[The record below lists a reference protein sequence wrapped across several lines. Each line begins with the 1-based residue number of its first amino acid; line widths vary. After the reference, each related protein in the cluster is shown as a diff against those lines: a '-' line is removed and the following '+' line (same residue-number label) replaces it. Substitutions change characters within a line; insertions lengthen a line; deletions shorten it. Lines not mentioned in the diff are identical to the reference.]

1 MNSNTWSF
9 SKPFDK
15 NYGSKSMHLQ
25 EVVTELREFLP
36 QAEAQ
41 LKFKAVPE
49 DEGQV
54 LLLID
59 KHRRF
64 EEELQQVCFL
74 LWLAV
79 CKI

>member
-1 MNSNTWSF
+1 M
-9 SKPFDK
+9 
-15 NYGSKSMHLQ
+15 
-25 EVVTELREFLP
+25 VTELREFLP

-41 LKFKAVPE
+41 LKFKALPE

-64 EEELQQVCFL
+64 EEELQQVCEDCPVNNFFL
-74 LWLAV
+74 WV
-79 CKI
+79 QMFYFFN